1 MDLQEAKSTIELGIE
16 TERAKMNEKYNSD
29 IEDLNSVETIPEI
42 LKQLVNI
49 YGNTTEQ
56 REVMSKIIND
66 SLQSS
71 FFRDVDVVKGAN
83 YLVFRDENHSVS
95 FSTTRSFEI
104 IVNQVSDIFQARFRY
119 DIPEL
124 KEEILSFMEM
134 WDIYKETGKG
144 YSSLAEDYYK
154 ATNKKRPMWMF
165 ISKLDLKKEIAEY
178 AESVEENIQ
187 KREEAL
193 KVKEREDKEIEE
205 KIQNY
210 KTFVEE
216 IKVDL
221 EDFKKH
227 GWRVKII
234 N

>member
-1 MDLQEAKSTIELGIE
+1 
-16 TERAKMNEKYNSD
+16 

-66 SLQSS
+66 SLHSS

-124 KEEILSFMEM
+124 KEEILSF
-134 WDIYKETGKG
+134 
-144 YSSLAEDYYK
+144 
-154 ATNKKRPMWMF
+154 
-165 ISKLDLKKEIAEY
+165 
-178 AESVEENIQ
+178 
-187 KREEAL
+187 
-193 KVKEREDKEIEE
+193 
-205 KIQNY
+205 
-210 KTFVEE
+210 
-216 IKVDL
+216 
-221 EDFKKH
+221 
-227 GWRVKII
+227 
-234 N
+234 